1 MPERWEDAFGGEAVR
16 PLAVVSSRL
25 TPSAFRFGTRRDEW
39 DWARTKPARE
49 ECVGGGAPEP
59 SKLTY
64 FACPTPVIQPHRDFF
79 RLGLRVVKPTID
91 ESFVSVAILAFFSTD
106 GL

>member
-1 MPERWEDAFGGEAVR
+1 
-16 PLAVVSSRL
+16 
-25 TPSAFRFGTRRDEW
+25 
-39 DWARTKPARE
+39 
-49 ECVGGGAPEP
+49 GAPEP
-59 SKLTY
+59 STLTY